1 MAAARAS
8 VAEGEE
14 GPAVG
19 PTWKWEREGMVMGGG
34 SWASSAGQARVLFFS
49 FILISHN
56 NINKYIFNFSKNS

>member
-1 MAAARAS
+1 VVAARAS

-19 PTWKWEREGMVMGGG
+19 PTWKWEREGKVRGGG
-34 SWASSAGQARVLFFS
+34 SWASSAGPGRVLFFS

-56 NINKYIFNFSKNS
+56 NINKYIFNFSKKS